1 MPHLAIIKYKKNN
14 SEEKQKP
21 VQYVGLVIPT
31 SDVKGSANLTEI
43 LKKEMSDD
51 LRKTS
56 HPFHLLKYGSSVDQ
70 VFDQV
75 VEAVM
80 EHNINADKLELH
92 LIAINDSKETIEN
105 RFGLTAGKKP
115 SVANL
120 KSFFEEVAKNYVGSP
135 DGFIKISEV
144 VFAIS
149 QPKNM
154 QEMMML
160 MAFLGSLQD
169 KGFHPTSLVSTAD
182 VMRSLSLPSL
192 SQVRAPST
200 EVSTSPTTTSNPST
214 PTVTPEELVTTQRKM
229 R

>member
-1 MPHLAIIKYKKNN
+1 M
-14 SEEKQKP
+14 
-21 VQYVGLVIPT
+21 
-31 SDVKGSANLTEI
+31 
-43 LKKEMSDD
+43 
-51 LRKTS
+51 
-56 HPFHLLKYGSSVDQ
+56 
-70 VFDQV
+70 
-75 VEAVM
+75 
-80 EHNINADKLELH
+80 
-92 LIAINDSKETIEN
+92 
-105 RFGLTAGKKP
+105 
-115 SVANL
+115 
-120 KSFFEEVAKNYVGSP
+120 GSP